1 MLMGKGT
8 HWFRVAKFNAKNMVR
23 LVGNGHPNYTGSE
36 LP

>member
-1 MLMGKGT
+1 MGKGT
-8 HWFRVAKFNAKNMVR
+8 HWFRVYVKFNAKNMVR